1 MNRIV
6 AGILCLWAF
15 VCFGMNGLQNGGAEP
30 AAGGPKEIEA
40 YLKTAP
46 IVAVQKDATTGRTMP
61 WKITLDDGKSKR
73 KAMFKRINAPW
84 PNPMVDSYKY
94 ELAAYEL
101 SKFLGLDF
109 VPPTVEREIEGVKGS
124 LQYFVPDCMSE
135 TDRER
140 LHLQP
145 PDLKAYL
152 GKLDEIK
159 VFEALVNDECLDKD
173 DTLIQQPGWKVYRV
187 DFAEA
192 FAPRA
197 GLSADCPI
205 NRCPRRLFERLQKA
219 TRQVA
224 EGWLKGYLSDD
235 EIGALCERKK
245 KIVARL
251 GGLINTE
258 GERNVLY

>member
-1 MNRIV
+1 
-6 AGILCLWAF
+6 
-15 VCFGMNGLQNGGAEP
+15 
-30 AAGGPKEIEA
+30 
-40 YLKTAP
+40 
-46 IVAVQKDATTGRTMP
+46 
-61 WKITLDDGKSKR
+61 
-73 KAMFKRINAPW
+73 
-84 PNPMVDSYKY
+84 
-94 ELAAYEL
+94 
-101 SKFLGLDF
+101 
-109 VPPTVEREIEGVKGS
+109 
-124 LQYFVPDCMSE
+124 MSE

-140 LHLQP
+140 LRLQP
-145 PDLKAYL
+145 PDLKAFL

-159 VFEALVNDECLDKD
+159 VFEALLRETCLDKD

-192 FAPRA
+192 FEPVPRLA
-197 GLSADCPI
+197 ADCPV

-224 EGWLKGYLSDD
+224 EGWLKAYLSDD

-251 GGLINTE
+251 EGLMAKE